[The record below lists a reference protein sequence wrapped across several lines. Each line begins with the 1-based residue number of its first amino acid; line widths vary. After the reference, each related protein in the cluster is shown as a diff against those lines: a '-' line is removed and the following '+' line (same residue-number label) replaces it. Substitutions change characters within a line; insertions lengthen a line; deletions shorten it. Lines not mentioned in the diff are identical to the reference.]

1 VRGGEDLLVVA
12 IGDTIVMKK
21 LSAMSFDEVAKPIWR
36 TVKAMGL
43 SRGELDELV
52 EEAKTKLVLDTNV
65 WGSAFLAKG
74 QASRVVQMAEDKLV
88 QLSVSLENH
97 R

>member
-1 VRGGEDLLVVA
+1 VIPEAVKKAAGVRRGEELLVVA

-43 SRGELDELV
+43 SGEELDELI
-52 EEAKTKLVLDTNV
+52 EEAKTQTR
-65 WGSAFLAKG
+65 
-74 QASRVVQMAEDKLV
+74 SR
-88 QLSVSLENH
+88 H
-97 R
+97 

>member
-1 VRGGEDLLVVA
+1 MIPEAVKKAAGVRRGEELLVVA

-43 SRGELDELV
+43 SGEELDELI
-52 EEAKTKLVLDTNV
+52 EEAKTQTR
-65 WGSAFLAKG
+65 
-74 QASRVVQMAEDKLV
+74 SR
-88 QLSVSLENH
+88 H
-97 R
+97 